1 MRTGVLKR
9 SDERVGRISGSEAG
23 GILPALP
30 FLEVTTMK
38 RIAFLLLLLA
48 VPLVAQTNAKK
59 PPTTLRGVLL
69 EQLHNSH
76 DQEDWYVPV
85 SIAVDG
91 LTAEQAMWSPGKSD
105 HSVGQL
111 AYHIWYWDQRALND
125 FNGVKNQP
133 FDGNNNETFDNFN
146 ADQWNDLVKKLN
158 QVLADLEKAVESA
171 DDARLAAN
179 ASLIAHV
186 GAHNAYHV
194 GQILYARKL
203 HGVWNP
209 DKGVK

>member
-1 MRTGVLKR
+1 
-9 SDERVGRISGSEAG
+9 
-23 GILPALP
+23 
-30 FLEVTTMK
+30 MK
-38 RIAFLLLLLA
+38 KLVFLLLLS
-48 VPLVAQTNAKK
+48 VPLFAQTLFAQTNDKK

-69 EQLHNSH
+69 EQLRTTH
-76 DQEDWYVPV
+76 DQEDWFVPV

-91 LTAEQAMWSPGKSD
+91 LTAQQAMWSPGKGN

-125 FNGVKNQP
+125 FKGVKNEK
-133 FDGNNNETFDNFN
+133 FDGNNNDTFDKFT
-146 ADQWNDLVKKLN
+146 ADQWTDLVKKLN
-158 QVLADLEKAVESA
+158 QVLSDWDKAVNDA
-171 DDARLAAN
+171 DDAKLAAS

-194 GQILYARKL
+194 GQILYVRKQQ
-203 HGVWNP
+203 GVWNP